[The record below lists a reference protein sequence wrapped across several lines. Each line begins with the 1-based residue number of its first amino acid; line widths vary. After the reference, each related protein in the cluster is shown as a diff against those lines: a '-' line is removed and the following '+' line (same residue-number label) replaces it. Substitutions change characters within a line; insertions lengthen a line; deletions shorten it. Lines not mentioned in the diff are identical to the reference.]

1 MLAAY
6 SDFFTTSTRAI
17 PRMEA
22 GGYGSG
28 AAYGGDETPTARAG
42 GTPAVHSK
50 SGGAASALQIMKLTC
65 SRCDWH
71 SPIDGLYN
79 LCPNCGAPILVHYEL
94 TRAPRVSC
102 ERSDMWRYRAVL
114 PTLADD
120 EIITLGE
127 GITPLLPSRT
137 QRNVYIKD
145 ESKNPTRSFKS
156 RGMAAAVTMAK
167 KLGAKSLAAP
177 TAGNAGAALSAYG
190 ARAGLPVFVAMPKD
204 TPQSIIRE
212 CRGYGAQVELVEGVI
227 TDAAKRVQ
235 QFINQ
240 NGGFDLSTLK
250 EPYRVEGKK
259 IMGYELLDDLGRLPD
274 VILYPTGGGT
284 GLIGMW
290 KAFDEMQRLAWID
303 GHRPRMWSVQS
314 SGCAPIVRA
323 FEQQLETAPE
333 WESPRTSAWG
343 LRVPRA
349 VGDRLMLTALRDSHG
364 GAIAVDEARIE
375 DAAAE
380 LRRGEGIDAGPE
392 TGAAWLALSELRARG
407 VIRSDDVVVLFN
419 TGGDKYQ

>member
-1 MLAAY
+1 
-6 SDFFTTSTRAI
+6 
-17 PRMEA
+17 
-22 GGYGSG
+22 
-28 AAYGGDETPTARAG
+28 
-42 GTPAVHSK
+42 
-50 SGGAASALQIMKLTC
+50 MKATLHC
-65 SRCDWH
+65 SLCTWR
-71 SPIDGLYN
+71 SPIDALYN
-79 LCPNCGAPILVHYEL
+79 LCPECSAPILVHYDLENV
-94 TRAPRVSC
+94 RVR
-102 ERSDMWRYRAVL
+102 ERNDMWRYVDVL
-114 PTLADD
+114 PVDSED
-120 EIITLGE
+120 EIVTLGE
-127 GITPLLPSRT
+127 GLTPLLPSRA

-190 ARAGLPVFVAMPKD
+190 ARAGLPVFVAMPRD
-204 TPQSIIRE
+204 TPQSIIDE
-212 CRGYGAQVELVEGVI
+212 CRGYGAEVELVEGVI

-235 QFINQ
+235 KFIAE

-259 IMGYELLDDLGRLPD
+259 IMGYELLPDLGRLPD

-290 KAFDEMQRLAWID
+290 KAFDEMERLGWI
-303 GHRPRMWSVQS
+303 GPQRPRMFTVQS

-323 FEQQLETAPE
+323 FEKNLETAPE
-333 WESPRTSAWG
+333 WESPQTSAWG

-349 VGDRLMLTALRDSHG
+349 VGDRLMLRALRDSNG
-364 GAIAVDEARIE
+364 GAIAVDESHIE
-375 DAAAE
+375 DAAAD
-380 LRRGEGIDAGPE
+380 LRAREGIDAGPE

-407 VIRSDDVVVLFN
+407 TIREDELVVVFN
-419 TGGDKYQ
+419 TGGNKYR